1 MNDLEMKK
9 SEGEQIA
16 KSSAELP
23 FFSSLEKEREN
34 KKKTGLFVLALVVLT
49 VLLMIAITSAVKLNE
64 ATVSASRLRKE
75 IEQLE
80 KTKKEYE
87 WELEK
92 KNDIVAFE
100 QYAVNE
106 LGMLKGQENPT
117 DDRVDVIE

>member
-1 MNDLEMKK
+1 M
-9 SEGEQIA
+9 
-16 KSSAELP
+16 
-23 FFSSLEKEREN
+23 
-34 KKKTGLFVLALVVLT
+34 ALIVLT
-49 VLLMIAITSAVKLNE
+49 VLLMLAVASSVKLNE

-80 KTKKEYE
+80 KEKKEYE

-92 KNDIVAFE
+92 KNDMVAFE

-106 LGMLKGQENPT
+106 LGILKGQENPT